1 MKDKVEFSS
10 LQIGFSTYSPT
21 DLHHF
26 LFELPPVTTS
36 PSSAPAL
43 PSTVTINPQTAPPL
57 SNSIRPLLLICFTV
71 AYDEESAVRRWIW
84 WWQAMRKGRA

>member
-1 MKDKVEFSS
+1 MNTRHEGNPRFSS

-21 DLHHF
+21 DLHHL
-26 LFELPPVTTS
+26 LFELPSVTTS
-36 PSSAPAL
+36 PPSTLAL

-71 AYDEESAVRRWIW
+71 AYDEAVGAIYGRR
-84 WWQAMRKGRA
+84 